1 MHTVIRRKL
10 TEIFR
15 IHAVAEEAFVVFVP
29 LLRDFST
36 VTIKQRETLFSERY
50 IDTYF

>member
-1 MHTVIRRKL
+1 MHTFIRRKL

-15 IHAVAEEAFVVFVP
+15 IHAVAEEAFVVFVR
-29 LLRDFST
+29 LLRDFLT
-36 VTIKQRETLFSERY
+36 VTVKQHKILFSEQL